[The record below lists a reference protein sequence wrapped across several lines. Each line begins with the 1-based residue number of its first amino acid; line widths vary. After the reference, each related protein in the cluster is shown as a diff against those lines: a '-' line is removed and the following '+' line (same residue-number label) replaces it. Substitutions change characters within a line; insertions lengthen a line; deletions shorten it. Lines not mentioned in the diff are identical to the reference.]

1 MSGLRVLDPPMTFLG
16 GGGRMNKLGENE
28 GEKLEHG
35 ISQVPEE
42 SPLKL
47 SPRSF
52 TLYSEP
58 CQFMPIFEGP
68 EINKIKEVQK
78 LLLRQL
84 KICPSLFFPCTLRS
98 SKSSLIPTSSQR
110 HQAPQNCLLF
120 CIISAT
126 FCQASVGL

>member
-16 GGGRMNKLGENE
+16 VGRMDKLGENE
-28 GEKLEHG
+28 GEKLEQG

-68 EINKIKEVQK
+68 EINKK
-78 LLLRQL
+78 
-84 KICPSLFFPCTLRS
+84 RS
-98 SKSSLIPTSSQR
+98 PKT
-110 HQAPQNCLLF
+110 AP
-120 CIISAT
+120 
-126 FCQASVGL
+126 